1 MQPGMKVL
9 IAILVCALIVV
20 VGLIVM
26 TKGTEDGTQK
36 PDATQTMLPAEEPA
50 ETSQIEEQT
59 ATDNLEAIPE
69 ENAEQAQ
76 TDNEQAQEVMYE
88 GALAGMTEEEIAE
101 MAIAEE
107 NSAERTS
114 DNGGE
119 DAVD

>member
-1 MQPGMKVL
+1 MQPGIKIVV
-9 IAILVCALIVV
+9 AILVAALIAV

-26 TKGTEDGTQK
+26 TKGTEDGAGE
-36 PDATQTMLPAEEPA
+36 PAAAATMPPAVEPA
-50 ETSQIEEQT
+50 ETSQVEEQK
-59 ATDNLEAIPE
+59 ATDNPEVVPE
-69 ENAEQAQ
+69 EDANKAQADSEQAQ
-76 TDNEQAQEVMYE
+76 DPMYE

-107 NSAERTS
+107 GSAERTS